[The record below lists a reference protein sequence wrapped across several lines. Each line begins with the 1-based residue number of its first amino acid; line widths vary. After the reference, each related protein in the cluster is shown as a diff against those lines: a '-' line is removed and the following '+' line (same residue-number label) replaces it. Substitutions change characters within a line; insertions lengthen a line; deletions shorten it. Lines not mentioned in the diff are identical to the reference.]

1 LKESNS
7 LRILN
12 LEDDP
17 LDTELI
23 QASLLESGIACEV
36 CRVQTRTDFAAALEK
51 GCFDLILADY
61 TLPSF
66 DGLLALE
73 MAQEICP
80 EVPFILVSGTLG
92 EEVAVESIKNGA
104 TDYVLKHRLERLVPA
119 VRRAVREAEERSEH
133 RSAEE
138 ALRESEKR
146 FRALVQN
153 ASDIVMI
160 LDVDSTVRYESP
172 AVERVLGFRPKE
184 RIGTSIFDYVHPDDL
199 SLMKS
204 RFADLL
210 KNLEDRVSAEYRTRD
225 KEGSWHHFE
234 AIVSNLLHD
243 PAIQGIVVNSRDN
256 TDRKRTEEALR
267 ESEERFRATFD
278 QAAVGVAQVAPDG
291 RWLRVNQKFC
301 DIVGYE
307 EEELRELT
315 FQDITHL
322 DDLEADREQVR
333 RLLSGEIETY
343 SMEKRYLRKDGSS
356 VWINL
361 TTSLVR
367 ASSDEPTHLIAVV
380 EDISKRK
387 RAEDRL
393 RQSEELYRTVVEL
406 AAENIFLVD
415 AKTKRILETNDYF
428 HRSLGYRAEELN
440 SMTLYDIVAHDRE
453 SIDRYTQRILEE
465 GRFIIGERH
474 YRRKDGSLVNVEVNA
489 STIPRNDRVAM
500 CITAHDITE
509 RKRAEGMLRRSLDA
523 LLALYEAGHV
533 LGSTLESEEVGT
545 RLLRIM
551 QRVSSLSTAVISRPD
566 EHGRLR
572 VWRAVGLEG
581 LPKKIRYTPVIQ
593 NALRIVLE
601 TGEHRVFRLQHQEQD
616 AEPFVGLGLP
626 LRMQNRSIGLL
637 EAYGPENLLEEDTL
651 DILGSMSSQAASALE
666 NARLYGELAER
677 EKRLEDFV
685 GKLMTAQEEERRRVA
700 YEVHDGLAQVAVA
713 AHQHLQAFS
722 RRHPPDNERGWG
734 DLQRV
739 LRLVRQTVS
748 DARKII
754 AYLRPTALDDLGLA
768 AAVSLEVE
776 RLREDGYRV
785 DYQEELGEERL
796 PDTVEIALFRVT
808 QEALTNVRKHA
819 QTGLVSVELWRRGEE
834 VRLEIRD
841 YGRGFDPAAVST
853 GSGPGERVGLA
864 GMRERVSM
872 LGGNLTI
879 HSKPGAG
886 TSVTVTVPLLVTI
899 EEG

>member
-1 LKESNS
+1 VS
-7 LRILN
+7 
-12 LEDDP
+12 
-17 LDTELI
+17 
-23 QASLLESGIACEV
+23 
-36 CRVQTRTDFAAALEK
+36 RVQTRTDFVAALEK
-51 GCFDLILADY
+51 GCFELILSDY
-61 TLPSF
+61 TLSSF
-66 DGLLALE
+66 NGLSALE
-73 MAQEICP
+73 IAQEICP
-80 EVPFILVSGTLG
+80 QVPFILVSSALG
-92 EEVAVESIKNGA
+92 EERAIEALKEGA

-119 VRRAVREAEERSEH
+119 VRRAVHEAEERSERRH
-133 RSAEE
+133 VEK
-138 ALRESEKR
+138 ALRESEER

-160 LDVDSTVRYESP
+160 LEADSTIRYESP
-172 AVERVLGFRPKE
+172 AVERILGFRLKE
-184 RIGTSIFDYVHPDDL
+184 RIGTNIFDYLHPDDL
-199 SLMKS
+199 GPVKS
-204 RFADLL
+204 RFAELL
-210 KNLEDRVSAEYRTRD
+210 KKPEDRVSTEYRTRD
-225 KEGSWHHFE
+225 KEGSWRHFE
-234 AIVSNLLHD
+234 AIATNLLHD
-243 PAIQGIVVNSRDN
+243 SAIQGIVVNSRDN
-256 TDRKRTEEALR
+256 TDRKWAEEALK

-278 QAAVGVAQVAPDG
+278 KAAVGVAQMAPDG

-307 EEELRELT
+307 EEELCEMT

-322 DDLEADREQVR
+322 DDLEADLEQVR
-333 RLLSGEIETY
+333 RLLSGKIETY
-343 SMEKRYLRKDGSS
+343 SMEKRYLRQDGSS

-361 TTSLVR
+361 TASLVR
-367 ASSDEPTHLIAVV
+367 ESSGEPAHFVAVI

-387 RAEDRL
+387 RAEERL

-415 AKTKRILETNDYF
+415 AKTKRILETNDSF
-428 HRSLGYRAEELN
+428 HQSLGYRAEELQH
-440 SMTLYDIVAHDRE
+440 MTLYDLVAHDQD
-453 SIDRYTQRILEE
+453 SVDRYTQQILEE
-465 GRFIIGERH
+465 GHLFIGERN

-489 STIPRNDRVAM
+489 SAIPHNDRVAL
-500 CITAHDITE
+500 CVIAHDITE
-509 RKRAEGMLRRSLDA
+509 RKRAEDMLRRSLDA

-572 VWRAVGLEG
+572 VWRDVGLEG
-581 LPKKIRYTPVIQ
+581 LPKKIRYTPVVQ
-593 NALRIVLE
+593 NALRMVLE
-601 TGEHRVFRLQHQEQD
+601 TGEHRVFRLETEEG

-626 LRMQNRSIGLL
+626 LRLHNRSIGLL
-637 EAYGPENLLEEDTL
+637 EAYGPENLLEEDTI

-722 RRHPPDNERGWG
+722 RRHLPDTERGRG

-739 LRLVRQTVS
+739 LMLVRQTVS
-748 DARKII
+748 DARRII
-754 AYLRPTALDDLGLA
+754 ANLRPTALDDFGLS
-768 AAVSLEVE
+768 AAVSIEVE

-785 DYQEELGEERL
+785 DYEEELGDERL
-796 PDTVEIALFRVT
+796 PDTMEIALFRIT

-819 QTGLVSVELWRRGEE
+819 QTGKVRVELQRQGEE

-841 YGRGFDPAAVST
+841 FGCGFDPSAVSA

-872 LGGNLTI
+872 LGGELVI
-879 HSKPGAG
+879 HSNPGAG
-886 TSVTVTVPLLVTI
+886 TSVTVTVSLI
-899 EEG
+899 ASMEEG